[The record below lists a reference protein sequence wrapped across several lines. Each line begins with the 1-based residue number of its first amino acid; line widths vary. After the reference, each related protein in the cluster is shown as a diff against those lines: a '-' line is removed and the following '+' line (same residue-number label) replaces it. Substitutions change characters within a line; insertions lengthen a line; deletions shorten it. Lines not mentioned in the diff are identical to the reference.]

1 MKEKLKTKQFDLG
14 ENDFIELNKLLKIT
28 GLAETGG
35 QAGMMIL
42 EGLVKLNNVK
52 VIEKRKKIRKNDVI
66 KIGQEVLKIT

>member
-1 MKEKLKTKQFDLG
+1 MKEKLKTQQFDLG